1 MNRYIFLIPILISLS
16 ACYPYIEKTIPEIEV
31 TVKDS
36 EGKLV
41 DLAYVVL
48 TTTVKEGKTI
58 KNYKTQYTKN
68 GKAYFDVNRS
78 FALNMGLER
87 KYTWSLCV
95 SKQGYKKQYYSIS
108 DKSIFDIHLESLK
121 DPKVNQKCQNNTL
134 IIR

>member
-1 MNRYIFLIPILISLS
+1 MLS
-16 ACYPYIEKTIPEIEV
+16 IYRKTIPEIEV

-78 FALNMGLER
+78 FALNMGVER

-108 DKSIFDIHLESLK
+108 DKSIFDIHLESLE

-134 IIR
+134 RIR